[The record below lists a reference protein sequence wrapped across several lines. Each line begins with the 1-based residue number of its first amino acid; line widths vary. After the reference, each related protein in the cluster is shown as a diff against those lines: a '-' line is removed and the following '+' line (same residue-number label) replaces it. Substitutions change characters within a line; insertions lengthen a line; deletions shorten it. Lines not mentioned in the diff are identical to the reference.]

1 MILWVNQYFDKW
13 KNRFYK
19 KNFIKRY
26 HCKQGY
32 VIRKSK
38 TNLMEIY
45 ERGRMDYINQRSHK

>member
-1 MILWVNQYFDKW
+1 MMN
-13 KNRFYK
+13 K
-19 KNFIKRY
+19 KIDSIKKIKRY

-38 TNLMEIY
+38 TKLMEIY